1 MVYSYVESA
10 GAAGIWT
17 KTIRAKTQ
25 LHIKVV
31 EKSYKSLETKGLI
44 KQMKNVKNPGRKMY
58 ILSRLKPNEEATGGT
73 WYTNDE
79 LDVALLDNVATTIEA
94 HVSRKSWAE
103 VNLPEPVDPRGQKRK
118 VPSSGFDAKGKGK
131 ARSNSITIHED
142 DRPRH
147 KTKARVEFHAHPPN
161 YLGYPTVHDITKT
174 LNDQRVVTTILPV
187 NAISQLVEVMVLDS
201 KLIKCHRPPT
211 PGNIT
216 EEQEAEDADNGMVTM
231 YRHLTKP
238 DELMR
243 RFARNTKAAEG
254 DKRAAREI
262 ELEDIGLGGSTE
274 VPCLR
279 CPVFDICE
287 DGGPVNVK
295 TCTYWEE
302 FWTQMEKADKEA
314 EGDVIFDIDEMDV
327 S

>member
-1 MVYSYVESA
+1 M
-10 GAAGIWT
+10 
-17 KTIRAKTQ
+17 
-25 LHIKVV
+25 KVV

-94 HVSRKSWAE
+94 YVSRRSWAE
-103 VNLPEPVDPRGQKRK
+103 VTIPPEPVSPHGQKRK
-118 VPSSGFDAKGKGK
+118 APTGGFDNKGKGK
-131 ARSNSITIHED
+131 ARSNSTTAPPD

-147 KTKARVEFHAHPPN
+147 KAKPRVEFHAHPPN
-161 YLGYPTVHDITKT
+161 HAGYPTVHDITKT

-187 NAISQLVEVMVLDS
+187 NAISQLVEVMGLDA
-201 KLIKCHRPPT
+201 KLIKRHRPPV
-211 PGNIT
+211 PGNVA
-216 EEQEAEDADNGMVTM
+216 EEAEAEDADTGLVAT

-238 DELMR
+238 DELIK
-243 RFARNTKAAEG
+243 RFARANKAASG

-262 ELEDIGLGGSTE
+262 ELEDIGLGGATE

-287 DGGPVNVK
+287 DGGPVNAK
-295 TCTYWEE
+295 TCTYWDE
-302 FWTQMEKADKEA
+302 FWAQMEKADREA
-314 EGDVIFDIDEMDV
+314 EGEMVFDIDEMEI